1 MGFILMIFVT
11 TLVAIFNIVIRK
23 MNIKLIHS
31 IGYDTHSERSRAIM
45 TSIFIASFLN
55 TGVVLLL
62 TNANLEN
69 TFLNFLPIK
78 NQFPDFTRDWYIV
91 VGG

>member
-1 MGFILMIFVT
+1 
-11 TLVAIFNIVIRK
+11 
-23 MNIKLIHS
+23 
-31 IGYDTHSERSRAIM
+31 M

-91 VGG
+91 VGGSLTQTVLLLAFMPYIEIIIALTIKKIKRGLDSGFPCCPRGAG